1 MEALHSAV
9 SALEAAELTDPVAL
23 TAAQTPP
30 KLISVA
36 ELGKAGSLEIVRAR
50 TRGRA
55 RDLVENPQGV
65 PVVDGAWIRDGKTD
79 RSPVEPESIPGEPL
93 FTKPGDVVLQNTG
106 GLAARADH
114 EGGRVLIGSTFQ
126 VLRLQDDRLM
136 PEYLAEMLVSAANRR
151 QAMGAGVQRVRLE
164 DLHIAL
170 LPQDAQQRLVDQFTT
185 IRRLQTTA
193 QDILAAAA
201 QARDALV
208 DGVTGGIIQAT

>member
-9 SALEAAELTDPVAL
+9 SALESEELTDPVAL
-23 TAAQTPP
+23 TAAQSSP

-79 RSPVEPESIPGEPL
+79 RAPVDPESIPGEPL

-126 VLRLQDDRLM
+126 VLRLQDDRLI
-136 PEYLAEMLVSAANRR
+136 PDYLAEMLVSAANRR
-151 QAMGAGVQRVRLE
+151 QAMGAGVQRIRLE